1 MNLMP
6 SMTSNRGVFP
16 ANRPRGTWASAGHY
30 LRASGQNLSTWD
42 GAASTTGLTST
53 AGSMT
58 ISPEGGP

>member
-6 SMTSNRGVFP
+6 SMSSSRVVFP
-16 ANRPRGTWASAGHY
+16 ASRPRGTWASAGHSS
-30 LRASGQNLSTWD
+30 RVSARHRSASDDAW
-42 GAASTTGLTST
+42 STTGLTST